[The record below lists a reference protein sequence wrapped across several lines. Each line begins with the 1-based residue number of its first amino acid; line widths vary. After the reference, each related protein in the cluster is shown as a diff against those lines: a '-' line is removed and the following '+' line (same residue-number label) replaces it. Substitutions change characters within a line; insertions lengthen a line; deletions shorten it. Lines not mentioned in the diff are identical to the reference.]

1 MAVMSGL
8 PDKKFI
14 DQQRRRLIELRT
26 QLQGSVAGTL
36 TDEQQARDAS
46 VGMPADSADDARR
59 LAQLELDDNVVVHI
73 EDRLAQIDRA
83 LQKID
88 AGTYGV
94 SDVSGEP
101 IPIPRLMAI
110 PEATRTVDE
119 EAATKGPGL
128 TRAATPRLS

>member
-1 MAVMSGL
+1 MSGI

-14 DQQRRRLIELRT
+14 DQQRRRLVDLRA

-36 TDEQQARDAS
+36 SDEQQARDAS
-46 VGMPADSADDARR
+46 HGMPADSADDARR

-88 AGTYGV
+88 AGTYGL
-94 SDVSGEP
+94 SDISGEP
-101 IPIPRLMAI
+101 IPIPRLKAV

-119 EAATKGPGL
+119 ESAAKGPGL
-128 TRAATPRLS
+128 STRAANPRNP